1 MTPSTHYKQPRRDTK
16 VHTKRALIIKIT
28 SIAFVLFFLIGIISV
43 IQVARIAKSLPD
55 PQQSGS
61 WQMTESTKLY
71 DRTGKI
77 LLYEVNAQGKRTVI
91 PYEQIPTYAKQ
102 ATVAIED
109 SGFYEHSAID
119 IKGIFRAFFVNIIR
133 GGISQGASTIT
144 QQLAKNAFLTP
155 ERTYTRKVKEIILA
169 FWIERY
175 YDKDQILNLYL
186 NQIPYGAGA
195 NGIEAGAQTYF
206 GKQAKDI
213 TLLESATLAAIV
225 QIPSYYSPWGSHKDE
240 LIARKDLVLEKM
252 LKLIEKGEVNGII
265 SWNPDRLA
273 RNSIDG

>member
-1 MTPSTHYKQPRRDTK
+1 
-16 VHTKRALIIKIT
+16 
-28 SIAFVLFFLIGIISV
+28 
-43 IQVARIAKSLPD
+43 
-55 PQQSGS
+55 
-61 WQMTESTKLY
+61 MTESTKLY

-77 LLYEVNAQGKRTVI
+77 LLYEVNAQGKRT
-91 PYEQIPTYAKQ
+91 AKQ

-186 NQIPYGAGA
+186 NQIPYG
-195 NGIEAGAQTYF
+195 
-206 GKQAKDI
+206 
-213 TLLESATLAAIV
+213 
-225 QIPSYYSPWGSHKDE
+225 
-240 LIARKDLVLEKM
+240 
-252 LKLIEKGEVNGII
+252 
-265 SWNPDRLA
+265 
-273 RNSIDG
+273 